1 MENPA
6 QPCGLWLNEVLPCS
20 SSERRKVTSSTRRG
34 YRTCCALRSR
44 MQWLF
49 TLRGAPFIGR
59 WIERGRQEDL
69 SPKPR
74 VYKGPIVSRSRG
86 RMPVSSANVCSKSLL
101 TERGRVGACMG
112 SVTICQEI
120 CHLAPAF
127 TKAPRE
133 LQARQRFPPN
143 GGLAWWKQGEGC
155 SEVSFPHLSV

>member
-1 MENPA
+1 
-6 QPCGLWLNEVLPCS
+6 
-20 SSERRKVTSSTRRG
+20 
-34 YRTCCALRSR
+34 

-143 GGLAWWKQGEGC
+143 GGLAW
-155 SEVSFPHLSV
+155 